1 MRNSIWLFLSKIYN
15 MSLEYNTERQQLTLR
30 EYGRNVQNLVA
41 HIKTVEDKEKRN
53 KLAAT
58 LVELMKMINP
68 EFSKDAAEYTQ
79 KVWDDLFIISK
90 FDLDV
95 ESPYPTPEV
104 TILDRKPDRM
114 KYQFNNIKFRHY
126 GRNIEIL
133 INNAVAMEDP
143 EDKEIAIIA
152 IGKLMK
158 SFYQTWNKDNIE
170 DEQVLKNIKQLS
182 QDQLDIDIEK
192 VKANGLF
199 DTDKR
204 YSDNNNNNNR
214 PHHHRNRNNNNNN
227 NNNKGG
233 GKRNHSNKRRRNNN

>member
-1 MRNSIWLFLSKIYN
+1 

-41 HIKTVEDKEKRN
+41 QIKIVEDKEKRN
-53 KLAAT
+53 KMAAT

-68 EFSKDAAEYTQ
+68 EFSKDAQEYTQ

-95 ESPYPTPEV
+95 DSPFPIPES
-104 TILDRKPDRM
+104 TILERKPDRM
-114 KYQFNNIKFRHY
+114 KYQSNEIKFRHY

-133 INNAVAMEDP
+133 IQDAIVMED
-143 EDKEIAIIA
+143 EAEKEGAIIA

-158 SFYQTWNKDNIE
+158 SFYLTWNKDNIE

-182 QDQLDIDIEK
+182 KDQLTIDIEK

-199 DTDKR
+199 DSERR
-204 YSDNNNNNNR
+204 YSDNNNNRHNNR
-214 PHHHRNRNNNNNN
+214 NR
-227 NNNKGG
+227 NNKGG
-233 GKRNHSNKRRRNNN
+233 GKRNHSSNKRRRNNN

>member
-1 MRNSIWLFLSKIYN
+1 
-15 MSLEYNTERQQLTLR
+15 MSLEYNTRRPPLTLR

-53 KLAAT
+53 KLASV

-68 EFSKDAAEYTQ
+68 EFSKDAIEYTQ

-95 ESPYPTPEV
+95 ESPFPIPEV

-114 KYQFNNIKFRHY
+114 LYQSNEIKFRHY
-126 GRNIEIL
+126 GRNMEIL
-133 INNAVAMEDP
+133 INNAIAMEDP
-143 EDKEIAIIA
+143 EEKETAIIA

-158 SFYQTWNKDNIE
+158 SFYLTWNKDNIE

-182 QDQLDIDIEK
+182 KDQLNIDIEK
-192 VKANGLF
+192 VKANNLF
-199 DTDKR
+199 DSER
-204 YSDNNNNNNR
+204 RPQDNNNRYQNQNNS
-214 PHHHRNRNNNNNN
+214 RNRNN
-227 NNNKGG
+227 KG
-233 GKRNHSNKRRRNNN
+233 GKRNFSNKRRRNNNN

>member
-1 MRNSIWLFLSKIYN
+1 
-15 MSLEYNTERQQLTLR
+15 MSLEYNTERTQLTLR

-41 HIKTVEDKEKRN
+41 HIKTVDDKEKRN

-68 EFSKDAAEYTQ
+68 EFSKDAQEYTQ

-95 ESPYPTPEV
+95 ESPFPIPEA

-114 KYQFNNIKFRHY
+114 TYQSNEIRYRHY

-133 INNAVAMEDP
+133 INDAIAMEDP
-143 EDKEIAIIA
+143 AEKEGAIIA

-182 QDQLDIDIEK
+182 KDQLTIDIEK
-192 VKANGLF
+192 VKTYGLF
-199 DTDKR
+199 DSEKR
-204 YSDNNNNNNR
+204 YSDNNNNNRHQN
-214 PHHHRNRNNNNNN
+214 RNRNNNN
-227 NNNKGG
+227 KG
-233 GKRNHSNKRRRNNN
+233 GKRNHSNNNKRRRNNN

>member
-1 MRNSIWLFLSKIYN
+1 
-15 MSLEYNTERQQLTLR
+15 MSLEYNTRRSPLILR

-41 HIKTVEDKEKRN
+41 HIKSLEEKEKRN
-53 KLAAT
+53 KLASV

-68 EFSKDAAEYTQ
+68 EFNKDAAEYTQ

-95 ESPYPTPEV
+95 ESPFPIPEA

-114 KYQFNNIKFRHY
+114 RYQSNEIKYRHY

-143 EDKEIAIIA
+143 AEKETAIIA

-158 SFYQTWNKDNIE
+158 SFYMTWNKDNIE
-170 DEQVLKNIKQLS
+170 DEQVLKNIRQLS
-182 QDQLDIDIEK
+182 KDQLSIDIEK

-199 DTDKR
+199 DSEKKPQDNSIR
-204 YSDNNNNNNR
+204 YQNQNNSNNNNNNR
-214 PHHHRNRNNNNNN
+214 NR
-227 NNNKGG
+227 NNKGG
-233 GKRNHSNKRRRNNN
+233 KRNFSNKRRRNNN

>member
-1 MRNSIWLFLSKIYN
+1 

-41 HIKTVEDKEKRN
+41 QIKIVEDKEKRN
-53 KLAAT
+53 KMAAT

-68 EFSKDAAEYTQ
+68 EFSKDAQEYTQ

-95 ESPYPTPEV
+95 DSPFPIPES
-104 TILDRKPDRM
+104 TILERKPDRM
-114 KYQFNNIKFRHY
+114 KYQSNEIKFRHY

-133 INNAVAMEDP
+133 IQDAIAMED
-143 EDKEIAIIA
+143 EAEKEGAIIA

-158 SFYQTWNKDNIE
+158 SFYLTWNKDNIE

-182 QDQLDIDIEK
+182 KDQLTIDIEK

-199 DTDKR
+199 DSERR
-204 YSDNNNNNNR
+204 YSDNNNNRHNNR
-214 PHHHRNRNNNNNN
+214 NR
-227 NNNKGG
+227 NNKGG
-233 GKRNHSNKRRRNNN
+233 GKRNHSSNKRRRNNN

>member
-1 MRNSIWLFLSKIYN
+1 
-15 MSLEYNTERQQLTLR
+15 MSLEYNTERDSLTLR
-30 EYGRNVQNLVA
+30 EYGRNVQNLVK
-41 HIKTVEDKEKRN
+41 HIKTEEDKEKRN
-53 KLAAT
+53 KYAAL

-68 EFSKDAAEYTQ
+68 EFSKDAQEYTQ

-95 ESPYPTPEV
+95 ESPFPIPED

-114 KYQFNNIKFRHY
+114 RYQSNEIKFRHY

-133 INNAVAMEDP
+133 IKNAIDLEDP
-143 EDKEIAIIA
+143 KEKEGAIIA

-158 SFYQTWNKDNIE
+158 SFYLTWNRDNIE

-182 QDQLDIDIEK
+182 NNQLDIDIEK
-192 VKANGLF
+192 VKTYGLF
-199 DTDKR
+199 DSTRKER
-204 YSDNNNNNNR
+204 SYDNNQ
-214 PHHHRNRNNNNNN
+214 RNKRN

-233 GKRNHSNKRRRNNN
+233 GKRNFHNKRRRNNNK

>member
-1 MRNSIWLFLSKIYN
+1 
-15 MSLEYNTERQQLTLR
+15 MSLEYNTERTQLTLR

-41 HIKTVEDKEKRN
+41 HIKTVDDKEKRN

-68 EFSKDAAEYTQ
+68 EFSKDAQEYTQ

-95 ESPYPTPEV
+95 ESPFPIPEA

-114 KYQFNNIKFRHY
+114 TYQSNEIRYRHY

-133 INNAVAMEDP
+133 INDAIAMEDP
-143 EDKEIAIIA
+143 AEKEGAIIA

-182 QDQLDIDIEK
+182 KDQLTIDIEK
-192 VKANGLF
+192 VKTYGLF
-199 DTDKR
+199 DSEKR
-204 YSDNNNNNNR
+204 YSDNNNNNR
-214 PHHHRNRNNNNNN
+214 HHNRNRNNNN
-227 NNNKGG
+227 KG
-233 GKRNHSNKRRRNNN
+233 GKRNHSNNNKRRRNNN

>member
-1 MRNSIWLFLSKIYN
+1 
-15 MSLEYNTERQQLTLR
+15 MSLEYNTQRSQLTLK

-68 EFSKDAAEYTQ
+68 EFSKDAQEYTQ

-95 ESPYPTPEV
+95 ESPFPIPEV

-114 KYQFNNIKFRHY
+114 KYQSNEIKFRHY

-133 INNAVAMEDP
+133 INDAIAMEDP
-143 EDKEIAIIA
+143 AEKEGAIIA

-182 QDQLDIDIEK
+182 KDQLDIDIEK

-199 DTDKR
+199 DSEKR
-204 YSDNNNNNNR
+204 HYDNNNNR
-214 PHHHRNRNNNNNN
+214 HHNRNRNNNNNN
-227 NNNKGG
+227 NNKG
-233 GKRNHSNKRRRNNN
+233 GKRNHSNNKRRRNNN

>member
-1 MRNSIWLFLSKIYN
+1 
-15 MSLEYNTERQQLTLR
+15 MSLEYNTQRSQLTLK

-53 KLAAT
+53 KMAAT

-68 EFSKDAAEYTQ
+68 EFSKDAQEYTQ

-95 ESPYPTPEV
+95 ESPFPIPES

-114 KYQFNNIKFRHY
+114 KYQSNEIKFRHY

-133 INNAVAMEDP
+133 INDAIAMEDP
-143 EDKEIAIIA
+143 EEKEGAIIA

-182 QDQLDIDIEK
+182 KDQLDIDIEK

-199 DTDKR
+199 DSEKR
-204 YSDNNNNNNR
+204 HSDNNNNR
-214 PHHHRNRNNNNNN
+214 HHNRNRNNNNNN

-233 GKRNHSNKRRRNNN
+233 KRNHSNNKRRRNNN